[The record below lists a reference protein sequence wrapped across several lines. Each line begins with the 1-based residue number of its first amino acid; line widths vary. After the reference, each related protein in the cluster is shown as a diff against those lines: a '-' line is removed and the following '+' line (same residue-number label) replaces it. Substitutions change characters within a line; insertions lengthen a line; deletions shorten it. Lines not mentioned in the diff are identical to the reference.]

1 METLD
6 RRWAFLIVGIAVS
19 LPWIKRAGFPVT
31 PSPEA
36 RAFYE
41 AVETLPPGSVIY
53 LAADMDPGSQA
64 ELLPMLTVFVDQACR
79 LGHKIVA
86 GSLWPAAPPIVDA
99 VLNEVAVEKYHREY
113 GKDFVNLGF
122 KEGRE
127 AVMVMLAQD
136 LRAAYPADN
145 RGTPIDQLPI
155 LAEVRSFKDIALIVS
170 ISAGYPGTK
179 EWVQQVQ
186 ARHSVPMVSG
196 CTAVS
201 APEYYPYVQAKQ
213 LSGLLGGM
221 AGAAEYETSNSLP
234 GMASKAM
241 DSQSLGHLAVIVLIA
256 IGNVTYFARRRGR
269 GSR

>member
-1 METLD
+1 MEKLD
-6 RRWAFLIVGIAVS
+6 RRWAFLVVGLAVS

-36 RAFYE
+36 RAFHE
-41 AVETLPPGSVIY
+41 SVEKLPPNSVIY

-86 GSLWPAAPPIVDA
+86 GSLWPAAPPIVEA
-99 VLNEVAVEKYHREY
+99 IFNEVAVAKYHKEY

-127 AVMVMLAQD
+127 AIMVMLAQD
-136 LRAAYPADN
+136 LRAAYPTDN
-145 RGTPIDQLPI
+145 YGTPTGQLPI
-155 LAEVRSFKDIALIVS
+155 LENVRSFQDVALVVS

-186 ARHSVPMVSG
+186 GRYSVAMVSG

-201 APEYYPYVQAKQ
+201 APEYYPYVQARQ

-221 AGAAEYETSNSLP
+221 AGAAEYEVANALP
-234 GMASKAM
+234 GDASKAM
-241 DSQSLGHLAVIVLIA
+241 DSQSLGHLAVILLIA
-256 IGNVTYFARRRGR
+256 VGNVTHFARRRR
-269 GSR
+269 REAA